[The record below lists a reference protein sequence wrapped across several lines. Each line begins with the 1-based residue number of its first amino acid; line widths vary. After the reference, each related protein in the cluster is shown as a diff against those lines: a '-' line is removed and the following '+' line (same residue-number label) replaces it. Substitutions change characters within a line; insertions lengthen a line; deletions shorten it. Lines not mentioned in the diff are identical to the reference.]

1 LPCNK
6 LNKIVEFI
14 EPFKIV
20 IREEPVPDPQP
31 HQVLVKTLV
40 SAISAGT
47 ELLVYRGQW
56 PKGIAVDSSI
66 PSLSGQFSY
75 PLRYGYS
82 CVGRVIKAGSGV
94 ESGWTDRLVFSFN
107 PHESYFAVS
116 PSSLI
121 PLPSRISPEHAAFL
135 PNVETAVNLVMDG
148 RPMLGERVVI
158 IGQGVVGL
166 LTTAILSRFPLACLI
181 AVDIYPLRRECSKSM
196 GASHAID
203 PKSPNAMEEFGR
215 LLDLKGEFAGADLI
229 LEVSGNPNALNSA
242 IDLSGFDGRIVVGSW
257 YGSKKV
263 EVDFGGAFH
272 RNRLQLISTQV
283 STLNPDLT
291 GRWSKNRRMHI
302 AFEMLEKLNL
312 KELVTHRF
320 NVSSADKAYEKI
332 HKDSGNVLQA
342 LLTYE
347 DMP

>member
-1 LPCNK
+1 VTCNR
-6 LNKIVEFI
+6 LNRIVEFV

-20 IREEPVPDPQP
+20 IGKKPVPELQP
-31 HQVLVKTLV
+31 HQVLVETLV

-56 PKGIAVDSSI
+56 PRGMAVDSAI
-66 PSLSGQFSY
+66 PSLSGEFFY
-75 PLRYGYS
+75 PLSYGYS
-82 CVGRVIKAGSGV
+82 CVGRVIEAGSGV
-94 ESGWTDRLVFSFN
+94 DSGWINRLVFSFN
-107 PHESYFAVS
+107 PHVSYFATT
-116 PSSLI
+116 PDSLI
-121 PLPSRISPEHAAFL
+121 PLPSWISPEQAAFL

-148 RPMLGERVVI
+148 RPMLGERVVV

-166 LTTAILSRFPLACLI
+166 LATAILARFPLACLI
-181 AVDIYPLRRECSKSM
+181 AVDMYPLRRECSKSM

-203 PKSPNAMEEFGR
+203 PKSPAAMQEFGR
-215 LLDLKGEFAGADLI
+215 WLDLKGEFGGADLI
-229 LEVSGNPNALNSA
+229 FELSGNPDALNSA

-257 YGSKKV
+257 YGSKKA
-263 EVDFGGAFH
+263 EIDFGGAFH
-272 RNRLQLISTQV
+272 RNRLKLISSQV

-291 GRWSKNRRMHI
+291 GRWSKNRRMDL
-302 AFEMLEKLNL
+302 AFEMLRKLNL
-312 KELVTHRF
+312 KELITHRF

-332 HKDSGNVLQA
+332 DQDSGNVLQA